1 MKIARCV
8 LAAALAVVPAWLT
21 PVPAQADAAAG
32 ARLAQQWCV
41 NCHVVNGAGPTAS
54 VPQGPPSFHTI
65 AGHLNPDELR
75 AFLTHPHGAMPDLA
89 LTRAEIEDLIAYIES
104 LR

>member
-1 MKIARCV
+1 MRRYTRLGLVAFGLAL
-8 LAAALAVVPAWLT
+8 LAAPDAR
-21 PVPAQADAAAG
+21 ADAAAG
-32 ARLAQQWCV
+32 QRLAQQWCAS
-41 NCHVVNGAGPTAS
+41 CHVVDAGKPATPM
-54 VPQGPPSFHTI
+54 PQGPPSFHTI

-89 LTRAEIEDLIAYIES
+89 LSRAEIDDLIAYIAS